1 LGNSLFY
8 LDPLK
13 IFSYTPVL
21 LALSDY
27 GVRHK
32 RKIIGQ
38 NGLCP
43 VRLAPV
49 FNLQKKIFI
58 GRSFMGR
65 VAIIGVGQS
74 AFVRGYPGS
83 IRELAFEGFKEC
95 MADAQVSV
103 KEIDASV
110 ICSAP
115 EYDKQRSP
123 AGVFAEYLGLTPQP
137 TFYVETLCSSSSTGV
152 KLAYSL
158 IKSGLHDVVVVLG
171 FQKMSE
177 ISSAESQERMGRG
190 ADIQWESPFGTMMPA
205 YYAMYA
211 RAHMKKYGTT
221 PEDLALIRVK
231 ASTYGQ
237 INEKAVYRKPVA
249 LDMFSDPQSP
259 MSGPVASPLRV
270 GDCCANAD
278 GSSCIILASEEK
290 AKALSKKPV
299 WILGVGAAS
308 SPVNMAG
315 RALFTGLAVGEEA
328 GKQAY
333 KMAGVSPKD
342 VDVAEVHDCFT
353 IAEMMAYENLG
364 FAKPGE
370 GKDLIKSKETYKEGI
385 IPVNVDGGL
394 LSKGHP
400 IGATGGSQIRT
411 IVLQLRG
418 QAGDMQVKNPE
429 IGLVHNIGGVGL
441 YGNVTI
447 LGRS

>member
-1 LGNSLFY
+1 MG
-8 LDPLK
+8 K
-13 IFSYTPVL
+13 V
-21 LALSDY
+21 
-27 GVRHK
+27 G
-32 RKIIGQ
+32 IIG
-38 NGLCP
+38 
-43 VRLAPV
+43 
-49 FNLQKKIFI
+49 I
-58 GRSFMGR
+58 
-65 VAIIGVGQS
+65 GQS

-83 IRELAFEGFKEC
+83 IRELAFEGFRE
-95 MADAQVSV
+95 AVQDAQITGRDIS
-103 KEIDASV
+103 ASV

-158 IKSGLHDVVVVLG
+158 VKSGLHDVVAVIG

-211 RAHMKKYGTT
+211 RGHMAKYGTT
-221 PEDLALIRVK
+221 PNDLALIRVK
-231 ASTYGQ
+231 AATYGQ

-249 LDMFSDPQSP
+249 LEMFSDPESP
-259 MSGPVASPLRV
+259 MSGPVSSPLRV

-278 GSSCIILASEEK
+278 GSSCIIVANEEK
-290 AKALSKKPV
+290 AKTFSKKPI
-299 WILGVGAAS
+299 WILGLGAAS
-308 SPVNMAG
+308 TAVNMAG
-315 RALFTGLAVGEEA
+315 RDSFSGLIVAREA
-328 GKQAY
+328 GEQAY
-333 KMAGVSPKD
+333 KMAGVTPED
-342 VDVAEVHDCFT
+342 IDVAEVHDCFT

-370 GKDLIKSKETYKEGI
+370 GRELINNKETYLDGK

-418 QAGDMQVKNPE
+418 EAGEMQVKDPE

-447 LGRS
+447 LGR

>member
-1 LGNSLFY
+1 M
-8 LDPLK
+8 
-13 IFSYTPVL
+13 
-21 LALSDY
+21 
-27 GVRHK
+27 R
-32 RKIIGQ
+32 
-38 NGLCP
+38 
-43 VRLAPV
+43 
-49 FNLQKKIFI
+49 
-58 GRSFMGR
+58 RSFMGR

-95 MADAQVSV
+95 MADAQLSV
-103 KEIDASV
+103 KDIDASV

-137 TFYVETLCSSSSTGV
+137 TVYVETLCSSSSTGV

-158 IKSGLHDVVVVLG
+158 IKSGLHDVVMVLG

-211 RAHMKKYGTT
+211 RAHMAKYGTT

-237 INEKAVYRKPVA
+237 INEKAVYRKPVT

-278 GSSCIILASEEK
+278 GSSCIILAGEEK
-290 AKALSKKPV
+290 AKALCKKPV
-299 WILGVGAAS
+299 WILGIGAAS

-315 RALFTGLAVGEEA
+315 RELFTGLTVGEEA

-333 KMAGVSPKD
+333 KMAGVSAKD
-342 VDVAEVHDCFT
+342 IDVAEVHDCFT

-370 GKDLIKSKETYKEGI
+370 GKDLIKGKETYKEGR

-418 QAGDMQVKNPE
+418 DAGEMQVKNPE

>member
-1 LGNSLFY
+1 
-8 LDPLK
+8 
-13 IFSYTPVL
+13 
-21 LALSDY
+21 
-27 GVRHK
+27 
-32 RKIIGQ
+32 
-38 NGLCP
+38 
-43 VRLAPV
+43 
-49 FNLQKKIFI
+49 
-58 GRSFMGR
+58 MGR

-83 IRELAFEGFKEC
+83 IRELAYEGFKEA
-95 MADAQVSV
+95 MEDAKISNGD
-103 KEIDASV
+103 IDASIV
-110 ICSAP
+110 CSAP

-123 AGVFAEYLGLTPQP
+123 AGVIAEYLGLTPQP
-137 TFYVETLCSSSSTGV
+137 TFYVESVCSSSSTGLKV
-152 KLAYSL
+152 AYSM
-158 IKSGLHDVVVVLG
+158 IKAGLHDVVCVVG

-211 RAHMKKYGTT
+211 RAHMAKYGSTE
-221 PEDLALIRVK
+221 EDLALIRIK

-237 INEKAVYRKPVA
+237 LNEKAVYRKPVT
-249 LDMFSDPQSP
+249 MEQIFDPERP
-259 MSGPVASPLRV
+259 PVATPLKV
-270 GDCCANAD
+270 FDCCANAD
-278 GSSCIILASEEK
+278 GSSCIIVASEEK
-290 AKALSKKPV
+290 AKALCEKPV
-299 WILGVGAAS
+299 WILGLGAAS
-308 SPVNMAG
+308 EPVNMA
-315 RALFTGLAVGEEA
+315 RRDLFTGLNVAIEA

-333 KMAGVSPKD
+333 EMAGVGPED
-342 VDVAEVHDCFT
+342 IDVAEVHDCFT

-370 GKDLIKSKETYKEGI
+370 GKELIGAKETYKEGK

-418 QAGDMQVKNPE
+418 EAGPMQVKDPE

>member
-1 LGNSLFY
+1 ME
-8 LDPLK
+8 K
-13 IFSYTPVL
+13 
-21 LALSDY
+21 
-27 GVRHK
+27 
-32 RKIIGQ
+32 
-38 NGLCP
+38 
-43 VRLAPV
+43 
-49 FNLQKKIFI
+49 
-58 GRSFMGR
+58 

-83 IRELAFEGFKEC
+83 IRELAFEGFKE
-95 MADAQVSV
+95 AVEDAKVSV
-103 KEIDASV
+103 GDIDASV

-123 AGVFAEYLGLTPQP
+123 SGVFAEYLGLIPQP
-137 TFYVETLCSSSSTGV
+137 TCYLESLCSSTSTG
-152 KLAYSL
+152 LRMAYSL
-158 IKSGLHDVVVVLG
+158 VKSGLHDVVAVLG

-205 YYAMYA
+205 YYAMFA
-211 RAHMKKYGTT
+211 KAHMEKYGTT
-221 PEDLALIRVK
+221 LDDMALIRVK
-231 ASTYGQ
+231 AATYGP
-237 INEKAVYRKPVA
+237 INEKALFRKPVT
-249 LDMFSDPQSP
+249 LEMFTDPAHF

-278 GSSCIILASEEK
+278 GSSCLIVATEEK

-299 WILGVGAAS
+299 WILGLGAAS
-308 SPVNMAG
+308 ASVNMAG
-315 RALFTGLAVGEEA
+315 RDLITGLAVARQASE
-328 GKQAY
+328 QAY
-333 KMAGVSPKD
+333 KMAGVTPKD
-342 VDVAEVHDCFT
+342 IDVAEVHDCFT
-353 IAEMMAYENLG
+353 ISEILAYEDLG

-370 GKDLIKSKETYKEGI
+370 GRELVKSKETYKEGN

-418 QAGDMQVKNPE
+418 DAGEMQVKDPGV
-429 IGLVHNIGGVGL
+429 GLVHNIGGVGL

-447 LGRS
+447 LGR

>member
-1 LGNSLFY
+1 M
-8 LDPLK
+8 
-13 IFSYTPVL
+13 
-21 LALSDY
+21 
-27 GVRHK
+27 
-32 RKIIGQ
+32 
-38 NGLCP
+38 
-43 VRLAPV
+43 
-49 FNLQKKIFI
+49 KK
-58 GRSFMGR
+58 

-74 AFVRGYPGS
+74 KFVRSYPGS
-83 IRELAFEGFKEC
+83 IRELAFEGFKE
-95 MADAQVSV
+95 ATGDAGV
-103 KEIDASV
+103 KPTDIDASV
-110 ICSAP
+110 VCSAP

-123 AGVFAEYLGLTPQP
+123 SGIFAEYLGLNPGP
-137 TFYVETLCSSSSTGV
+137 TFYVETLCSSSSTGL

-158 IKSGLHDVVVVLG
+158 VASGLHDVVAVLG

-211 RAHMKKYGTT
+211 QAHMEKYGTT
-221 PEDLALIRVK
+221 PEDLAAIRVK
-231 ASTYGQ
+231 AATYGQ
-237 INEKAVYRKPVA
+237 LNEKAVYRKPVTME
-249 LDMFSDPQSP
+249 MFTDKESR
-259 MSGPVASPLRV
+259 MRYPVASPLRV

-278 GSSCIILASEEK
+278 GSSCLIVASEDK
-290 AKALSKKPV
+290 AKTFSTKPV
-299 WILGVGAAS
+299 WIKGVGAAS
-308 SPVNMAG
+308 ASVNLTG
-315 RALFTGLAVGEEA
+315 RDLFTGLAVA
-328 GKQAY
+328 RQAADQAY
-333 KMAGVSPKD
+333 TMAGVTPD
-342 VDVAEVHDCFT
+342 DIDVAEVHDCFT

-370 GKDLIKSKETYKEGI
+370 GRELIQNKETYKEGK

-418 QAGDMQVKNPE
+418 EAGDIQVPDPE

-447 LGRS
+447 LGR